1 MDAEIRARIVEEIEG
16 ALSGGALVVTA
27 TVTAGGE
34 PSIAAAGE
42 KMLVRRDGTR
52 VGTLGDAAL
61 DDVVHEAAVAV
72 FTDIARVAMQTLY
85 FGRDAGGGGHAVTR
99 RSQAHPGD
107 AEIMLQLFE
116 APARLVVI
124 GGGHVGLAVATLG
137 AFVGFD
143 ITVLDDREEFANRE
157 RFPMAD
163 AVHAGDTTAA
173 LDAMTFD
180 AQDYVV
186 LVSRG
191 HRQDEDAL
199 RHVVGRG
206 AAYVGMIG
214 SRRRTATVIQHLA
227 EEGLDATALDAVSTP
242 IGLDLGAETPEEIA
256 LSILSEIVML
266 RRGGRGGRMCEQ
278 RAPIDWP
285 TR

>member
-1 MDAEIRARIVEEIEG
+1 MDAETRARIVEEIEG
-16 ALSGGALVVTA
+16 ALTGGALVVTA

-34 PSIAAAGE
+34 PSLAVAGE
-42 KMLVRRDGTR
+42 KMLMRRDGTR
-52 VGTLGDAAL
+52 VGKLGDAAL
-61 DDVVHEAAVAV
+61 DDAVREAAVAV
-72 FTDIARVAMQTLY
+72 FTDTARVAMQTLY
-85 FGRDAGGGGHAVTR
+85 FGRDGHAVTR

-266 RRGGRGGRMCEQ
+266 RRGGRGGRMREQ